1 MAYNAPALKQRLCRG
16 GDSVQS
22 SLPFSL
28 SGPLQP
34 WSSES
39 SIGSKQL
46 ESKSETDGSSTPQN
60 NGGVRLH
67 EFVSKTVGLQA
78 GRTWKRHFI
87 PF

>member
-1 MAYNAPALKQRLCRG
+1 MEG
-16 GDSVQS
+16 VI
-22 SLPFSL
+22 PFSQHSSSSVF

-78 GRTWKRHFI
+78 GRTCKSISFHF
-87 PF
+87 